1 MLHRG
6 ARALRRNCPRIFGPA
21 GVRVELDARRDGRR
35 VVADAAVHPDRE
47 ADVGEGDQG
56 RSKHFYFSCRFSTS
70 QKDRAAQH
78 LQGNENYIFK
88 VVAIAQS
95 KTMITAQLIYSLT
108 RLDLT
113 KQESLLLSVCR
124 KALESNLV
132 KLETIHSGFESQE
145 QHLL

>member
-88 VVAIAQS
+88 VVAITQS
-95 KTMITAQLIYSLT
+95 KNMIAAQLIYSLT

-113 KQESLLLSVCR
+113 K
-124 KALESNLV
+124 
-132 KLETIHSGFESQE
+132 
-145 QHLL
+145 